1 MLRFL
6 LSIADES
13 DHEKILY
20 VYNNFHED
28 MLEFAK
34 YQLYI
39 KGQKNIEDDSN
50 DIVQSAF
57 LRITKYIKSI
67 DFSVEK
73 SSLKTYIFTIVVNE
87 VNKFLN
93 DKQHVESLEDHF
105 DLVSDDD
112 FIERIRIRETYDKV
126 VEEIKKLDDIY
137 SITMM
142 YRYLDDKSVKQIAS
156 FMEVPEKTVYTRL
169 ERGKILVLEEMKKYD
184 V

>member
-13 DHEKILY
+13 DHDKIIY
-20 VYNNFHED
+20 VYDNFHDD

-57 LRITKYIKSI
+57 LKISKYIKNI
-67 DFSVEK
+67 DFSLDK
-73 SSLKTYIFTIVVNE
+73 NSLKTYILTVVVNE

-93 DKQHVESLEDHF
+93 HKQYFENLDDHF

-112 FIERIRIRETYDKV
+112 FIESIRIKETYDIV
-126 VEEIKKLDDIY
+126 VSEIKKLDEIY

-142 YRYLDDKSVKQIAS
+142 YRYLEDKSIKQIAS